1 VRTVKEI
8 KLTVHSIGKK
18 FPMRF
23 PQKGH
28 DVMSFFEM
36 TSVASLS
43 VGDVFTKIAGLIYL
57 LT

>member
-1 VRTVKEI
+1 MRTVKEI

-36 TSVASLS
+36 TSVIFWSEGNA
-43 VGDVFTKIAGLIYL
+43 FTEIADLIYRL
-57 LT
+57 M

>member
-1 VRTVKEI
+1 MQPVQKI
-8 KLTVHSIGKK
+8 NLTVCSIGKE
-18 FPMRF
+18 FPIRF
-23 PQKGH
+23 PQKESN
-28 DVMSFFEM
+28 VMSFFEM